1 MIVKILN
8 ELTHTEI
15 ITILPCPNREI
26 IQWSTGNRFK
36 GEISIDT
43 AKCLHKILIL
53 TYSLSSNPAWPYSLF
68 HTHTKSYTDICESPF
83 SCQSEKKTNLIATNI
98 VKNHGTSPVVQWLR
112 IHLVIQE
119 TQVQSLFRELR
130 SHMLCSSKAYPTASE
145 ACRSQSLHHDYRV
158 QHHKERSHMMQWGYS
173 MLQLTPDATKWK
185 NIS

>member
-1 MIVKILN
+1 M
-8 ELTHTEI
+8 
-15 ITILPCPNREI
+15 TILPCPHREI

-53 TYSLSSNPAWPYSLF
+53 TYSLSSSPAWPYSLF
-68 HTHTKSYTDICESPF
+68 HTHTKSYTDISESPF
-83 SCQSEKKTNLIATNI
+83 SCQSEKEKKTNLIATNI

-130 SHMLCSSKAYPTASE
+130 SHMLCSSKAYPPQLERPSATASE
-145 ACRSQSLHHDYRV
+145 ACTSQSLRHDYRV
-158 QHHKERSHMMQWGYS
+158 QHHKERSHMTQWGYS